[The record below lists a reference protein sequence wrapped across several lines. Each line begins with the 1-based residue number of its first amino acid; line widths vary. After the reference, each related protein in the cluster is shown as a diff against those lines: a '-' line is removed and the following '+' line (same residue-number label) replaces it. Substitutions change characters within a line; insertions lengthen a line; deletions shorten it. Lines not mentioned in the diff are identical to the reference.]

1 MYNFLESSV
10 ADYMTSPVKTVRS
23 SLTIRGLGELFGL
36 DDFNTYPV
44 EENEHAVGLVTKF
57 DFLNCFAFRSPNLV
71 PRYEDLMNRTVVDI
85 MTPQY
90 IYVSPTTKIT
100 RVLQL
105 MVDHHIKSIPVLEAD
120 SKLTGII
127 SRKDIV
133 RAFSSYPTDPSHTAF
148 RIT

>member
-1 MYNFLESSV
+1 
-10 ADYMTSPVKTVRS
+10 MTSPVKTVRS

-57 DFLNCFAFRSPNLV
+57 DFLNCFAFRSPHLV
-71 PRYEDLMNRTVVDI
+71 PCYEDLMNRTVVDI
-85 MTPQY
+85 MTPHY